1 MLLIFFIF
9 YFIGWTL
16 VLPVLILLSLFF
28 IKKWKS
34 SLKQKLTIFEKDFF
48 YIYKNSKPI
57 WFHAVSVGEL
67 NALLPV
73 LDLFSGYSC
82 AVSVTTQTAY
92 DLAHLKLK
100 DKIENNQIK
109 IFYMPFDHPFLI
121 KRIFAFL
128 KPQAL
133 VLLESEI
140 WPALFA
146 EAKNQK
152 VKLAVINAKLSDAS
166 FKNYDSLSLF
176 FRQIFNMVDIYL
188 VQNSD
193 YSRKIL
199 KMGVNKDKVFVLG
212 NIKFSSLPK
221 LNDFSTSQ
229 FRKSFG
235 YQEEDLLFLIASTHE
250 EEEALLVSV
259 FQELQ
264 ERNPN
269 IRLLIAPRH
278 PERFSTVFNIVN
290 SAAKLLPCYYTEEP
304 EIKNSNDVLI
314 INTIGELLKF
324 YAISDIAFMGGTL
337 NENVG
342 GHNALEP
349 AFFAK
354 PILSGPFYHKNKE
367 LFQLLID
374 AEALIVVESKTEIRL
389 ELEDL
394 IASAQKRKIM
404 GICGQKLTEANSKIV
419 YNVANKL
426 KEFVV

>member
-109 IFYMPFDHPFLI
+109 IFYMPFDHPLLI

-128 KPQAL
+128 QPQAL

-166 FKNYDSLSLF
+166 FKNYDALSLF

-221 LNDFSTSQ
+221 LNDFSASQ

-264 ERNPN
+264 EQNPN

-349 AFFAK
+349 AF
-354 PILSGPFYHKNKE
+354 LLNLFYLV
-367 LFQLLID
+367 LFI
-374 AEALIVVESKTEIRL
+374 I
-389 ELEDL
+389 
-394 IASAQKRKIM
+394 KI
-404 GICGQKLTEANSKIV
+404 KS
-419 YNVANKL
+419 
-426 KEFVV
+426 FFSF